1 MFTGEYHVAV
11 DDKGR
16 LAIPVRTEF
25 DAGAYLSRWID
36 PCLALHP
43 RVAWGGRCVP
53 RGAASRHRRGARL
66 FRHFLFPSAWPIGEQ
81 DKQGRLVIPA
91 KLREA
96 AGLTGDKAVLIGAGS
111 HLGLLWSPERW
122 EELSARMAQPG
133 FLEGQFKGLGI

>member
-1 MFTGEYHVAV
+1 VFTGEYTVAV

-16 LAIPVRTEF
+16 IAIPVRFRPGF

-43 RVAWGGRCVP
+43 SAAWEAITSRVEPLPVTDE
-53 RGAASRHRRGARL
+53 GARL
-66 FRHFLFPSAWPIGEQ
+66 FRHFLFPSAWPIEQ

-91 KLREA
+91 KLRDA

-111 HLGLLWSPERW
+111 HLELWSPERW

-133 FLEGQFKGLGI
+133 FLEDQFKGLGI